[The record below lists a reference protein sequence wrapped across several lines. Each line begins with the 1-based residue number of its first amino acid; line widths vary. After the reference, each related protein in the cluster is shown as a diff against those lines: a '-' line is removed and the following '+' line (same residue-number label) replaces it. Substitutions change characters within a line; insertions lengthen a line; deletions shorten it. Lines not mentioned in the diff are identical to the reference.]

1 MTEPLPEHTEDAGHD
16 ILPSST
22 HAGGRRR
29 AERSRRGGCLPM
41 LLVIVLFC
49 GIVAWFARGAIA
61 DVKDM
66 LAGPE
71 DFAGPGS
78 GEVTFVIDPGQSVA
92 SMGAEL
98 EDLGV
103 VASSDAFVDAAAK
116 DDRSTKI
123 QAGTYLLKNK
133 MKAADV
139 VAILVDPSKI
149 AQDTVTIP
157 EGKRTSD
164 VVKILAKGTD
174 FKAKEFQA
182 VLADPA
188 ALGLPASAGGNPEG
202 YLFPA
207 TYTITPADTPQTILA
222 AMVAKG
228 ESVMADLDLD
238 AAAQKVGLSAHEV
251 LTVAS
256 MLEFEASRNED
267 FPKVARAIYNRLD
280 QGMAL
285 QSDATVAFANG
296 LSGEVWT
303 TADQRDI
310 DSPYNTYANEG
321 LPPGPIGN
329 PGEATIDAALH
340 PVDGPWLYWVVVDL
354 KTGETVFSSTL
365 AEHNAATER
374 LREYCKT
381 SDAC

>member
-1 MTEPLPEHTEDAGHD
+1 MTEPLPEHVEDAGHD
-16 ILPSST
+16 LLPGT
-22 HAGGRRR
+22 AAGGRRR
-29 AERSRRGGCLPM
+29 AEKRRRGGCLPM
-41 LLVIVLFC
+41 LLVVVLFC

-66 LAGPE
+66 FAGPE

-78 GEVTFVIDPGQSVA
+78 GEVTFVIDPGQSVS

-103 VASSDAFVDAAAK
+103 VKSSDAFVDAAAE
-116 DDRSTKI
+116 DGRSTKI
-123 QAGTYLLKNK
+123 QAGTYLLKSR

-139 VAILVDPSKI
+139 VKILVDPSQI

-164 VVKILAKGTD
+164 IVKILAKNTD
-174 FKAKEFQA
+174 FKAKQFQA
-182 VLADPA
+182 VLDDPA
-188 ALGLPASAGGNPEG
+188 SLGLPASAGGNPEG

-207 TYTITPADTPQTILA
+207 TYTITPADDPQSILA

-228 ESVMADLDLD
+228 ESVMTDLGLD
-238 AAAQKVGLSAHEV
+238 AQAQALGLSAHEV

-256 MLEFEASRNED
+256 MLEFEANRTKD
-267 FPKVARAIYNRLD
+267 YPKVARAIYNRLD
-280 QGMAL
+280 KGMAL
-285 QSDATVAFANG
+285 QSDATVAYANG

-303 TADQRDI
+303 TSAQRDI
-310 DSPYNTYANEG
+310 DSPYNTYANTG

-329 PGEATIDAALH
+329 PGQATIDAALH
-340 PVDGPWLYWVVVDL
+340 PADGPWLYWVVVNL
-354 KTGETVFSSTL
+354 KTGETVFSTTL